1 MFSPPLSSP
10 DTLHPLAWYAH
21 LRATEPVSRP
31 HGRGPWQVVC
41 YDDVK
46 RVLSDHT
53 AFSSAGGAGEPTSPL
68 GASLV
73 STDPPRHRHLRALV
87 TQAFTPSAVA
97 ALVPRITAIVD
108 DLLDDV
114 VLSGRMDAVDDL
126 AYPLP
131 VIVIAELLGIPSH
144 DRARFKQWSDAIVAG
159 PSAAGM
165 AGRDPQAEMSA
176 YFRHLLAQRRTAPQE
191 DLLSA
196 LLAARVEGAALTEME
211 VLGFCVLLLV
221 AGNETTTNLIANAL
235 WCFDAYPEVRQQVVA
250 APELLP
256 SAIEEVLRYTSPV
269 RGMFRTAAVETALG
283 GQTVGAGDGVVA
295 WIAAAN
301 HDPAQFPQPERFEV
315 TRQPNRHLAFGQ
327 GIHYCLGA
335 PLARLE
341 AKIAL
346 GRLLRRCP
354 DLERD
359 QDVPLV
365 PLEGG
370 IVAGV
375 RHLPLR
381 FTPHVRLSS

>member
-1 MFSPPLSSP
+1 MSPAPLSSP

-21 LRATEPVSRP
+21 LRATAPVSRP
-31 HGRGPWQVVC
+31 PGRGPWQVVG

-46 RVLSDHT
+46 RVLSDHAT
-53 AFSSAGGAGEPTSPL
+53 FSSASGAGAPTSPL

-87 TQAFTPSAVA
+87 TQAFTPRAVA
-97 ALVPRITAIVD
+97 ALAPRITAIVD
-108 DLLDDV
+108 DLLDAV
-114 VLSGRMDAVDDL
+114 VPTGALDAVDDL

-131 VIVIAELLGIPSH
+131 VIVIAELLGIPTG
-144 DRARFKQWSDAIVAG
+144 DRARFKQWSDALVAS

-165 AGRDPQAEMSA
+165 PGRDPQAEMSA

-211 VLGFCVLLLV
+211 MLGFCILLLV

-235 WCFDAYPEVRQQVVA
+235 WCFDAFPEARQQVVA

-269 RGMFRTAAVETALG
+269 RGMFRTAAVETVLG
-283 GQTVGAGDGVVA
+283 GQAIHAGDGVVA

-301 HDPAQFPQPERFEV
+301 HDAAQFPQPERFVV

-341 AKIAL
+341 AQIAL
-346 GRLLRRCP
+346 GRLLQRCP
-354 DLERD
+354 DLERERG
-359 QDVPLV
+359 VPLV
-365 PLEGG
+365 PLEGA

-381 FTPHVRLSS
+381 VRPHVG

>member
-1 MFSPPLSSP
+1 
-10 DTLHPLAWYAH
+10 
-21 LRATEPVSRP
+21 
-31 HGRGPWQVVC
+31 
-41 YDDVK
+41 
-46 RVLSDHT
+46 
-53 AFSSAGGAGEPTSPL
+53 
-68 GASLV
+68 
-73 STDPPRHRHLRALV
+73 
-87 TQAFTPSAVA
+87 
-97 ALVPRITAIVD
+97 
-108 DLLDDV
+108 
-114 VLSGRMDAVDDL
+114 
-126 AYPLP
+126 
-131 VIVIAELLGIPSH
+131 
-144 DRARFKQWSDAIVAG
+144 
-159 PSAAGM
+159 
-165 AGRDPQAEMSA
+165 
-176 YFRHLLAQRRTAPQE
+176 
-191 DLLSA
+191 
-196 LLAARVEGAALTEME
+196 
-211 VLGFCVLLLV
+211 
-221 AGNETTTNLIANAL
+221 
-235 WCFDAYPEVRQQVVA
+235 
-250 APELLP
+250 
-256 SAIEEVLRYTSPV
+256 
-269 RGMFRTAAVETALG
+269 MFRTAAVETALG